1 MRNRIIQVRHYSRK
15 MMIMMLTG
23 AICCSSCFCQ
33 TAFAKTSKVR
43 VYDVEKG
50 TTSFTSF
57 TYSDNKKD
65 ESLAPSEG
73 TEAISSASQKVVIF
87 HQADGST
94 IIRKADSNGKVTL
107 PSNKKSDRIYFSWM
121 EHEAGSDS
129 ESAVS
134 GGTGDT
140 GKEENP
146 FICSY
151 V

>member
-23 AICCSSCFCQ
+23 AICCSSCFCE

-43 VYDVEKG
+43 VYDVEEG
-50 TTSFTSF
+50 TTGFTSF

-73 TEAISSASQKVVIF
+73 TGAISSASQKVVIF

-107 PSNKKSDRIYFSWM
+107 PAIRNQTGYTSWM